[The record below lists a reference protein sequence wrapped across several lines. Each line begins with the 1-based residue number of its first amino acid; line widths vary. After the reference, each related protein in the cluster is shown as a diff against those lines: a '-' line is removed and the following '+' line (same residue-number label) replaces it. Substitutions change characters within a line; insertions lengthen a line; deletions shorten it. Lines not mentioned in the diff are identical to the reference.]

1 MKQIFSQRRPLE
13 PAIHIVSW
21 LLIFGFPLVF
31 ADRGNS
37 MDWHQFLRH
46 SCVPL
51 CYFLIFYINYLWLV
65 PRYLFNDEMRKY
77 IIANAILIFF
87 SSLMLHLLLEA
98 FNTPPPEEFTR
109 GCLHAGYST
118 YATSCWWYSLPD
130 WELPSAPACDGDK
143 RKKCFWKPNGKRRKR
158 NWRISRTNWTPI
170 SCSTHW
176 IISMHW

>member
-98 FNTPPPEEFTR
+98 FSTPPPEEFTR
-109 GCLHAGYST
+109 ADASTLDILHTRHRADDIRCRTGSCHPHQPAMETSARNAAG
-118 YATSCWWYSLPD
+118 
-130 WELPSAPACDGDK
+130 
-143 RKKCFWKPNGKRRKR
+143 
-158 NWRISRTNWTPI
+158 SRTAKDGSGIEESQEPI
-170 SCSTHW
+170 EPPFPAQHTE
-176 IISMHW
+176 

>member
-1 MKQIFSQRRPLE
+1 
-13 PAIHIVSW
+13 
-21 LLIFGFPLVF
+21 
-31 ADRGNS
+31 

-98 FNTPPPEEFTR
+98 FSTPPPEEFTR
-109 GCLHAGYST
+109 RMPPRWIFYIRDIVLMIFVAGLG
-118 YATSCWWYSLPD
+118 AAIRTSLRWRQAQEMLL
-130 WELPSAPACDGDK
+130 EAERQKDGSGIEESQE
-143 RKKCFWKPNGKRRKR
+143 P
-158 NWRISRTNWTPI
+158 IEPPI
-170 SCSTHW
+170 SCSTH
-176 IISMHW
+176 

>member
-98 FNTPPPEEFTR
+98 FSTPPPEEFTR
-109 GCLHAGYST
+109 RM
-118 YATSCWWYSLPD
+118 P
-130 WELPSAPACDGDK
+130 P
-143 RKKCFWKPNGKRRKR
+143 R
-158 NWRISRTNWTPI
+158 
-170 SCSTHW
+170 W
-176 IISMHW
+176 INSSGGGVLKASSSK

>member
-98 FNTPPPEEFTR
+98 FNTPPPEEFYPADASTLDILHTR
-109 GCLHAGYST
+109 HRADDIRCRTG
-118 YATSCWWYSLPD
+118 
-130 WELPSAPACDGDK
+130 ELPSAPASMETSA
-143 RKKCFWKPNGKRRKR
+143 RKCFWKPNGKRRKR
-158 NWRISRTNWTPI
+158 N
-170 SCSTHW
+170 
-176 IISMHW
+176 